1 MTKAEI
7 RRNIKEQRGVIS
19 AEDHKAYDGAIRQQ
33 FLRTEEYRNCRR
45 LFCYISFGSELST
58 EEIILQA
65 LREDKQVYVPRV
77 EEEHRMEF
85 YRIDGFKN
93 LKPSSFGVLE
103 PIPEVERRYPE
114 NSFNEA
120 PSFNLML
127 LPGLAF
133 DSMGNRIGYGAGYYD
148 RYLTR
153 YPDKH
158 FYKIAACYDFQLMEH
173 ITAYEYD
180 IRADAVI
187 TQTKWIL
194 CSNAIT

>member
-1 MTKAEI
+1 MKKVEI
-7 RRNIKEQRGVIS
+7 RRSMKELRSNIS
-19 AEDHKAYDGAIRQQ
+19 ADDRKVYDDLILQHLQCKDVYRQ
-33 FLRTEEYRNCRR
+33 CRR

-58 EEIILQA
+58 KEIILQA

-77 EEEHRMEF
+77 EEDHRMEF
-85 YRIDGFKN
+85 YRIDSFTS
-93 LKPSSFGVLE
+93 LKPSNFGVLE
-103 PIPEVERRYPE
+103 PLPNEERRYKE
-114 NSFNEA
+114 NINNEA
-120 PSFNLML
+120 SFINLML

-133 DSMGNRIGYGAGYYD
+133 DPVGNRIGYGAGYYD

-180 IRADAVI
+180 VRADAII
-187 TQTKWIL
+187 TPTKWIL
-194 CSNAIT
+194 CS